1 MDNLTPAQRKK
12 NMQHIR
18 SDNTAIEILLRRAL
32 WNRGYRYQKNC
43 KELPGKPD
51 IVLRK
56 YKIAIFCDGEFFTEK
71 IGRI

>member
-32 WNRGYRYQKNC
+32 WNR
-43 KELPGKPD
+43 D
-51 IVLRK
+51 IDIRK
-56 YKIAIFCDGEFFTEK
+56 IVRNFQENQTLS
-71 IGRI
+71 